1 LLTTIQENYFLNR
14 NKSKTGEF
22 DLKKQWCKY

>member
-22 DLKKQWCKY
+22 DLKKQ